1 MVQVERLAIEVAGGL
16 ADFQELHDLRVIDVD
31 IDGGRT
37 PAHAVALILLRALLL
52 GKDIGNQIVEKARL
66 MQPDG
71 LLLNA
76 ARPNLLRFM
85 PALNVTTEEID
96 QMMAMLRSILDT
108 L

>member
-1 MVQVERLAIEVAGGL
+1 
-16 ADFQELHDLRVIDVD
+16 
-31 IDGGRT
+31 
-37 PAHAVALILLRALLL
+37 LLL
-52 GKDIGNQIVEKARL
+52 DSDKGPQIVEKARL

-85 PALNVTTEEID
+85 PALNVTKDEID
-96 QMMAMLRSILDT
+96 QMMTMLRSVLDS

>member
-1 MVQVERLAIEVAGGL
+1 MSEERGFKGERGEG
-16 ADFQELHDLRVIDVD
+16 
-31 IDGGRT
+31 
-37 PAHAVALILLRALLL
+37 LLRALLL
-52 GKDIGNQIVEKARL
+52 DNDNGPQIVEKARD

-85 PALNVTTEEID
+85 PALNVTNDEID
-96 QMMAMLRSILDT
+96 QMMTMLRSMLDS

>member
-1 MVQVERLAIEVAGGL
+1 MNSATASSPGLLQQRPFVLFWLARLAWS
-16 ADFQELHDLRVIDVD
+16 
-31 IDGGRT
+31 
-37 PAHAVALILLRALLL
+37 AVGALLL